1 MDNPKK
7 SSYGAESIVVLEGLE
22 PVRKRPGMYIGTTS
36 QMGINQCLNEIVDNA
51 IDEALAGFCR
61 NIKIVI
67 EENNYLTVFDDGRG
81 IPVEV
86 MPKYGVSALEIV
98 MTKLHAGGKFTSGAY
113 KVSGGL
119 HGVGASVVNA
129 LSSHLIVEVARD
141 GSLYRQEYQRGVP
154 LYPVK
159 KVDRSIL
166 GFTNHSGTAVS
177 FLPDLE
183 IFKETIELN
192 YFAFKK
198 QIKERAYLI
207 SKVYFRIENKKEK
220 ERLAFYFDG
229 GIVSL
234 VRDLNRGKKVLFD
247 EPIFIK
253 KQIGDKEIQVALQ
266 YTDSINENIHSFVN
280 VINTVEGGTHLTGFR
295 TALTKAINSYAKKE
309 LGDKNGEE
317 TFIGDDVKEGL
328 TAVVYVKMPSA
339 NLQFEGQTKAKLGNS
354 EVQTLVQQTVF
365 ENLTTFFE
373 ENPKVGKTILEK
385 VFLAQKARLAAKAA
399 KEAVLRKGA
408 LEGVSLPGKL
418 ADCQEK
424 DPSLSELFIVEGDS
438 AGGSA
443 KQGRDRKTQAI
454 LPLRGKILNTER
466 AYLDKVLS
474 FKELKDLVVA
484 LGMGIGETVDY
495 KKLRYHKIVI
505 MTDADVDGEH
515 IRTLLLTFFYRHLPD
530 IIKKGHLYIAQP
542 PLYKIQAGKKVFYVY
557 SDEEKEKKVS
567 EISQEEPYKANPSLI
582 VIQRYKG
589 LGEMNPDQLW
599 ETTMNPKNRV
609 LKQVTIADAEEAD
622 YVFSM
627 LMGEEVG
634 PRKKFIITHA
644 KLANLDL

>member
-1 MDNPKK
+1 MNNQNK
-7 SSYGAESIVVLEGLE
+7 SSYNAEAIVVLEGLE

-61 NIKIVI
+61 QIKIVI

-81 IPVEV
+81 IPIEV

-98 MTKLHAGGKFTSGAY
+98 MTKLHAGGKFNLGAY

-141 GSLYRQEYQRGVP
+141 GSLYRQEYKRGVP
-154 LYPVK
+154 LYSVK

-166 GFTNHSGTAVS
+166 GFTHLSGTAVS
-177 FLPDLE
+177 FLPDSE

-192 YFAFKK
+192 YSAFKK

-207 SKVYFRIENKKEK
+207 SNVYFRIENKKEQEK
-220 ERLAFYFDG
+220 IAFYFDG
-229 GIVSL
+229 GIISL
-234 VRDLNRGKKVLFD
+234 VRDLNRGKRVLFD
-247 EPIFIK
+247 DPIFIK
-253 KQIGDKEIQVALQ
+253 KQIEDKEIQVALQ
-266 YTDSINENIHSFVN
+266 YTDSINEHIYSFVN

-295 TALTKAINSYAKKE
+295 AALTKSINNYLKKE
-309 LGDKNGEE
+309 LGEKNNEE
-317 TFIGDDVKEGL
+317 AFTGDDVKEGL

-354 EVQTLVQQTVF
+354 EIQTLVQQTVF

-373 ENPKVGKTILEK
+373 ENPKIAKIILEK

-399 KEAVLRKGA
+399 KEAVLRKGV

-454 LPLRGKILNTER
+454 LPLRGKILNTEK

-495 KKLRYHKIVI
+495 KKLRYHRIII

-557 SDEEKEKKVS
+557 SDEEKEKKLA
-567 EISQEEPYKANPSLI
+567 EILKDKPYQENPNLVI
-582 VIQRYKG
+582 IQRYKG

-599 ETTMNPKNRV
+599 ETTMNPSNRV

-644 KLANLDL
+644 KLASLDL